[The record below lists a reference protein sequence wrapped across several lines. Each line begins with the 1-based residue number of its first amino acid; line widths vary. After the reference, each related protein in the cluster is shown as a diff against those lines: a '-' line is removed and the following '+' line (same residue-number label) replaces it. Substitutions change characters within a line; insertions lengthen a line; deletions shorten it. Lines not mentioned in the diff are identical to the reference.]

1 MSEPSTPL
9 MRQYSAIKKEHPN
22 ALLFFRLGDFYEL
35 FFDDAILAA
44 RELQITLTSRNK
56 EKGVNIPM
64 CGVPYHA
71 AEGYIAKLIRR
82 GFKVA
87 VCEQVEDPRLA
98 TKLVRREVT
107 RVVTPGTAAD
117 SSLNAEENN
126 FLAAVATVGDRV
138 GFAALDLSTGE
149 FRATEFAGESAGRRI
164 QEELEQLRPKEMLY
178 GSSAPLLEHASSTQL
193 GSFATLNGRD
203 TPHSTGTAPVARI
216 SGFGW
221 AETPLDDWIFAPDH
235 AIPLV
240 ENHFGVLSLEGFGL
254 AGKQA
259 AASAAGAILYYI
271 RSTQRGTLDHVDRI
285 GFYERQN
292 CLVLDAVTV
301 RNLEL
306 IEPLFAG
313 TDAGVTL
320 IRCLDATIT
329 PMGKRLLRMW
339 MLRPSLDR
347 TEIEARLDAVD
358 VQVKDIVGREELRR
372 SLDGILDLERLL
384 SRVTLETAN
393 PRDVLALGA
402 SLGKLPKV
410 RGVLAGL
417 LAPRLA
423 MLHAAIDELGDLRGK
438 IESMLAPEPPLTL
451 NDGGVIAAGIDK
463 DLDEL
468 RDLSHN
474 SKQYLAQVET
484 RERERT
490 GIGSLKVKFNS
501 IFGYYIEISKANLHH
516 APTDYERKQTL
527 VNAERF
533 TTPELKEYESKILDA
548 QEKIVEIERRLFAEL
563 RSAIAAEAKRIR
575 QTALALA
582 EVDVLGSLAHIAA
595 LRNYCRPK
603 FEADNSDQTADLEI
617 VEGRHP
623 VIELQEMTIGND
635 RFVPNDLFLNS
646 KTHNIVVLTG
656 PNMGGKSTYLRQAA
670 LIVIMAQMGSF
681 VPARSVRMGIVDRV
695 FTRIGASDNVARG
708 RSTFMVEMTETAAIL
723 HTATPRS
730 LILLDEVG
738 RGTSTYDGLAIAWAA
753 VEYLH
758 ARVRAKTLFA
768 THYFELT
775 ELAEQ
780 LSGVKNYHVSVKETG
795 GSVVFL
801 RRVEP
806 GAADRSYGIEVAK
819 LAGLPNEV
827 VVRAREVLAEHESSE
842 HRLSGHLTPGS
853 APERPAQ
860 LTIFTPLSQP
870 VLEKLREADLDR
882 MTPLEALNLLAELK
896 KADWQK
902 RWQRRTQ
909 LIHASGQLL
918 IVGFDGTEMSPRL
931 ASLLAKIAPAG
942 VILFARNIKG
952 VEQTHT
958 LLRECQ
964 KCVAMPLFTCV
975 DLEGGTVDR
984 FRNVLGTAP
993 SPAEVFATGSR
1004 ALYRKHGRVIG
1015 ENCRALGFNVD
1026 FAPVLDLAFAASRSV
1041 MSSRAVSDDPKQ
1053 VVVYAREFL
1062 QGLRDAGVLG
1072 CGKHFP
1078 WAG

>member
-1 MSEPSTPL
+1 LQITKLEITKLPNRPMSEPSTPL

-35 FFDDAILAA
+35 FFDDAVLAA

-56 EKGVNIPM
+56 EKGVAIPM

-71 AEGYIAKLIRR
+71 AESYISKLIRR

-87 VCEQVEDPRLA
+87 VCEQVEDARLA

-149 FRATEFAGESAGRRI
+149 FRATEFGGESAGRRI

-178 GSSAPLLEHASSTQL
+178 GSSAPLLERFEGGPV
-193 GSFATLNGRD
+193 GSFATLDGRVARPHTD
-203 TPHSTGTAPVARI
+203 TATAPVARV
-216 SGFGW
+216 SGSGW

-235 AIPLV
+235 AIPLL

-254 AGKQA
+254 AGKPA

-320 IRCLDATIT
+320 FRCMDATVT
-329 PMGKRLLRMW
+329 PMGKRLLRTW
-339 MLRPSLDR
+339 MLRPSLDPS
-347 TEIEARLDAVD
+347 EINGRLDSVE
-358 VQVKDIVGREELRR
+358 VQVKDTVRREELRR
-372 SLDGILDLERLL
+372 ALDGILDLERLL

-393 PRDVLALGA
+393 PRDVLALAA
-402 SLGKLPKV
+402 SLARIPKV
-410 RGVLAGL
+410 RTVLAGL
-417 LAPRLA
+417 SATRLST
-423 MLHAAIDELGDLRGK
+423 LHIAIDDLGDLREK
-438 IESMLAPEPPLTL
+438 IDGTLVPEPPLTL
-451 NDGGVIAAGIDK
+451 SDGGVIAAGVDK

-468 RDLSHN
+468 RDLSRN

-501 IFGYYIEISKANLHH
+501 IFGYYIEISKANLHLSP
-516 APTDYERKQTL
+516 ADYERKQTL

-548 QEKIVEIERRLFAEL
+548 EEKIVEIERRLFAEL
-563 RSAIAAEAKRIR
+563 RSAIAGEAKRIR

-582 EVDVLGSLAHIAA
+582 EVDVLGCLAHIAA
-595 LRNYCRPK
+595 LRNYCRPH
-603 FEADNSDQTADLEI
+603 FDEAEKAEDVGDLEI

-623 VIELQEMTIGND
+623 VIELQELAAGSE
-635 RFVPNDLFLNS
+635 RFVPNELFLDS
-646 KTHNIVVLTG
+646 STHNIVVLTG

-681 VPARSVRMGIVDRV
+681 VPARAVRMGIVDRV
-695 FTRIGASDNVARG
+695 FTRIGASDNLARG

-723 HTATPRS
+723 HTATARS

-753 VEYLH
+753 IEYLH
-758 ARVRAKTLFA
+758 ARVHAKTLFA

-827 VVRAREVLAEHESSE
+827 VVRAREVLAEHESAE

-853 APERPAQ
+853 STEPERPTQ

-870 VLEKLREADLDR
+870 VLEKLREVDLDR
-882 MTPLEALNLLAELK
+882 LTPLEALNLLSELK
-896 KADWQK
+896 KE
-902 RWQRRTQ
+902 
-909 LIHASGQLL
+909 I
-918 IVGFDGTEMSPRL
+918 
-931 ASLLAKIAPAG
+931 
-942 VILFARNIKG
+942 
-952 VEQTHT
+952 
-958 LLRECQ
+958 
-964 KCVAMPLFTCV
+964 
-975 DLEGGTVDR
+975 
-984 FRNVLGTAP
+984 
-993 SPAEVFATGSR
+993 
-1004 ALYRKHGRVIG
+1004 
-1015 ENCRALGFNVD
+1015 
-1026 FAPVLDLAFAASRSV
+1026 
-1041 MSSRAVSDDPKQ
+1041 
-1053 VVVYAREFL
+1053 
-1062 QGLRDAGVLG
+1062 
-1072 CGKHFP
+1072 
-1078 WAG
+1078 

>member
-1 MSEPSTPL
+1 MSELSTPL
-9 MRQYSAIKKEHPN
+9 MRQYAAIKKEHPN

-35 FFDDAILAA
+35 FFDDAVLAA

-56 EKGVNIPM
+56 EKGVTIPM

-87 VCEQVEDPRLA
+87 VCEQMEDPRLA
-98 TKLVRREVT
+98 KKLVRREVT

-178 GSSAPLLEHASSTQL
+178 GSSAPLFEINKSGATGVLARQHMDTRQ
-193 GSFATLNGRD
+193 SF
-203 TPHSTGTAPVARI
+203 GTAPVARV
-216 SGFGW
+216 SASGW

-235 AIPLV
+235 TIPLL

-259 AASAAGAILYYI
+259 AAAAAGAILYYI
-271 RSTQRGTLDHVDRI
+271 QSTQRGTLDHVDRI

-320 IRCLDATIT
+320 FRCLDATVT
-329 PMGKRLLRMW
+329 PMGKRLLRTW

-347 TEIEARLDAVD
+347 AEIEGRLDAVEA
-358 VQVKDIVGREELRR
+358 QVKDTVRREELRR

-393 PRDVLALGA
+393 PRDVLALSA
-402 SLGKLPKV
+402 SLARIPKV
-410 RGVLAGL
+410 RTVLGGL
-417 LAPRLA
+417 SASRLGA
-423 MLHAAIDELGDLRGK
+423 LHVAIDELGALREK
-438 IESMLAPEPPLTL
+438 IDGTLVPEPPLTL
-451 NDGGVIAAGIDK
+451 SDGGVIAAGVDK

-468 RDLSHN
+468 RDLSRN

-501 IFGYYIEISKANLHH
+501 VFGYYIEISKANLHLS
-516 APTDYERKQTL
+516 PPDYERKQTL

-563 RSAIAAEAKRIR
+563 RAAIATEAKRIR

-582 EVDVLGSLAHIAA
+582 EVDVLGCLAHIAA

-603 FEADNSDQTADLEI
+603 FEKTLETDDDAQAGDLEI
-617 VEGRHP
+617 LEGRHP
-623 VIELQEMTIGND
+623 VIELQELAAGSE

-646 KTHNIVVLTG
+646 SPKTSTHNIIVLTG

-681 VPARSVRMGIVDRV
+681 VPALSVRLGIVDRV

-723 HTATPRS
+723 HTATARS

-753 VEYLH
+753 IEYLH
-758 ARVRAKTLFA
+758 ANVRAKTLFA

-780 LSGVKNYHVSVKETG
+780 LSGVKNFHVSVKETG

-842 HRLSGHLTPGS
+842 HRLSGHLTPGAS
-853 APERPAQ
+853 TEPERPTQ

-870 VLEKLREADLDR
+870 VLEKLREVDLNR
-882 MTPLEALNLLAELK
+882 LTPLEALNLLAELK
-896 KADWQK
+896 
-902 RWQRRTQ
+902 
-909 LIHASGQLL
+909 
-918 IVGFDGTEMSPRL
+918 
-931 ASLLAKIAPAG
+931 
-942 VILFARNIKG
+942 
-952 VEQTHT
+952 
-958 LLRECQ
+958 RE
-964 KCVAMPLFTCV
+964 
-975 DLEGGTVDR
+975 
-984 FRNVLGTAP
+984 
-993 SPAEVFATGSR
+993 
-1004 ALYRKHGRVIG
+1004 I
-1015 ENCRALGFNVD
+1015 
-1026 FAPVLDLAFAASRSV
+1026 
-1041 MSSRAVSDDPKQ
+1041 
-1053 VVVYAREFL
+1053 
-1062 QGLRDAGVLG
+1062 
-1072 CGKHFP
+1072 
-1078 WAG
+1078 